1 MVSYKK
7 YVGLEIVM
15 GRRLY
20 LVLLTT
26 LLGVSLIT
34 TSCASMT
41 KTYFDNR
48 VSDEEYIFVAQNTEE
63 AGAFLEKY
71 PQAEVIVDRSSKLAV
86 DFRMSKSL
94 VTSTTQ
100 NWEGIRLRVFID
112 PKTNQ
117 PAETFLQCDKTFMKE
132 RIIQYLEQ
140 YAKTQSCP

>member
-1 MVSYKK
+1 
-7 YVGLEIVM
+7 M
-15 GRRLY
+15 GRRLF

-26 LLGVSLIT
+26 LLGVSLIP

-41 KTYFDNR
+41 KSYFDNG
-48 VSDEEYIFVAQNTEE
+48 VSDEEYISVARNTEE
-63 AGAFLEKY
+63 SGAFLEKY

-86 DFRMSKSL
+86 DFRMSKYL

-112 PKTNQ
+112 PKTKQ
-117 PAETFLQCDKTFMKE
+117 PSETFLQCDNTFVKE